1 MVVWEEV
8 PHTAAFLN
16 RGGGTR
22 ETEGWEPKYM
32 LEGIQLGESWIDE
45 LRKLGIFPGPGGGT
59 RAGGV
64 AQGDAVDQVLLER
77 LP

>member
-32 LEGIQLGESWIDE
+32 LEGIQLGES
-45 LRKLGIFPGPGGGT
+45 
-59 RAGGV
+59 
-64 AQGDAVDQVLLER
+64 
-77 LP
+77 